1 MHIHTYFCDSCDD
14 HLPEASHD
22 CHTTWLDLQGGGNTN
37 NIDTQ
42 LKQTEGGGRV
52 IEKEGGREHTL
63 YTHTHTHTVHTPF
76 ACCPV
81 WNGDSEPVSEAVS
94 ERSGGGARPVD
105 PAQRLSEPA
114 LRGIRAVS

>member
-1 MHIHTYFCDSCDD
+1 MPHNLAGS
-14 HLPEASHD
+14 A
-22 CHTTWLDLQGGGNTN
+22 GRR
-37 NIDTQ
+37 
-42 LKQTEGGGRV
+42 KQKQMEGGGRV
-52 IEKEGGREHTL
+52 IVKDRGREYM
-63 YTHTHTHTVHTPF
+63 YTQDTHTVHPPF

-114 LRGIRAVS
+114 LRGTRAVS